1 MGKRLKKKRY
11 IKGLDGIRAIAVVA
25 VILYHLAPFSFQ
37 GGFLGVPIFF
47 VVSGYLITDLLFQE
61 FQQNGTIDV
70 KAFYIRRIKRLYPGL
85 VAMVLSTA
93 AYITMFSRGL
103 AENLK
108 SVIGTNF
115 YMFITGIRSIIMNR
129 ILTSSAISRR
139 LRICGHCR
147 LKDNFTCCGQF
158 SFLS

>member
-108 SVIGTNF
+108 
-115 YMFITGIRSIIMNR
+115 
-129 ILTSSAISRR
+129 
-139 LRICGHCR
+139 
-147 LKDNFTCCGQF
+147 
-158 SFLS
+158 

>member
-70 KAFYIRRIKRLYPGL
+70 KAFYIRRINGFIQDWLQWFCQRPHISLC
-85 VAMVLSTA
+85 
-93 AYITMFSRGL
+93 FQ
-103 AENLK
+103 EDWLK
-108 SVIGTNF
+108 I
-115 YMFITGIRSIIMNR
+115 
-129 ILTSSAISRR
+129 
-139 LRICGHCR
+139 
-147 LKDNFTCCGQF
+147 
-158 SFLS
+158 